1 MAACKD
7 PTRPPDPSAGGCG
20 PQAEASGV
28 LAGSGPSAKGCGPQT
43 GPAERT
49 PITGSTAMSGDRDAI
64 AGLICAYAERLDGGD
79 FEALAQLFTHAT
91 LRSNHRP
98 EPRRGSA
105 QALELYTSTVALYD
119 GTPHTK
125 HVITNVVI
133 DVDAAS
139 ASATARSYF
148 TVLQARPELPLQI
161 IIAGRYHD
169 HFARRNGTWWFADR
183 LILVDLLGDL
193 RFHLKRNPFPPRTEE
208 PA

>member
-1 MAACKD
+1 MAVCSD
-7 PTRPPDPSAGGCG
+7 PT
-20 PQAEASGV
+20 
-28 LAGSGPSAKGCGPQT
+28 GSGPAEPT
-43 GPAERT
+43 PTAGPA
-49 PITGSTAMSGDRDAI
+49 DRDVI
-64 AGLICAYAERLDGGD
+64 AALIYAYAERLDGGD
-79 FEALAQLFTHAT
+79 FEGLACLFTHAT

-133 DVDAAS
+133 EVDAAS

-169 HFARRNGTWWFADR
+169 RFARHDDTWWFADR

-193 RFHLKRNPFPPRTEE
+193 RFHLKRSPFAPRTGGST
-208 PA
+208 